1 MQDLKAQERLA
12 SYDNMKSHF
21 SSSYRQ
27 SYIDMNENR
36 DVVNTNHILSSLTPQ
51 KERPS
56 INSFASEG
64 DYNQGTTRIQ
74 PLHYRPGASSFVS
87 PKLMKNPLTPVAR
100 ETMNILKSD
109 RNGSV
114 RQSGTQ

>member
-1 MQDLKAQERLA
+1 
-12 SYDNMKSHF
+12 
-21 SSSYRQ
+21 
-27 SYIDMNENR
+27 MNEKR
-36 DVVNTNHILSSLTPQ
+36 ELVNTNHILSSLTPQ

-56 INSFASEG
+56 LGSFASEG
-64 DYNQGTTRIQ
+64 DYNQGTRIQ

-114 RQSGTQ
+114 RQSGT